1 VEIVSRAEEQI
12 MATRTNNKKAN
23 NTLNTGMFT
32 SEDANLKPVF
42 SMDELEKSCDG
53 TAKDKVEINKLK
65 KELKEK
71 IDLITEELGEMPELE
86 PQSSDFSVDAEM
98 NYEKFSAKHARKQV
112 SRRMYRKILMYARD
126 ILALVEQ
133 ASFDGESKLVLKDGD
148 ERIINGRNFM
158 FDMEFF
164 LRDASNVTKLLKLGY
179 TVSFR
184 GKKMCIKWN

>member
-1 VEIVSRAEEQI
+1 
-12 MATRTNNKKAN
+12 
-23 NTLNTGMFT
+23 
-32 SEDANLKPVF
+32 
-42 SMDELEKSCDG
+42 
-53 TAKDKVEINKLK
+53 
-65 KELKEK
+65 
-71 IDLITEELGEMPELE
+71 
-86 PQSSDFSVDAEM
+86 
-98 NYEKFSAKHARKQV
+98 
-112 SRRMYRKILMYARD
+112 MYARD

>member
-12 MATRTNNKKAN
+12 MATKTNKTND
-23 NTLNTGMFT
+23 TLNTGMLT
-32 SEDANLKPVF
+32 AEDAILKEI
-42 SMDELEKSCDG
+42 DHKLLEIEKKYG
-53 TAKDKVEINKLK
+53 TAKDKVEIDKLK

-71 IDLITEELGEMPELE
+71 IYLITEELGEMPELE

-164 LRDASNVTKLLKLGY
+164 FRDASNVTKLLKLGY